1 MTRPNAARLF
11 VVAACTL
18 LLQACV
24 ATYVPAPGEKLATIR
39 TVGFGRPQLCKDGKF
54 YWAPEAKGVA
64 DAISV
69 PAGERLTVGAHLV
82 SEGYQV
88 INYCRPFLSFVPQA
102 GQTYFMN
109 SALDGVGRCVVE
121 LVRED
126 PTSLN
131 GLSLERSVS
140 APSCFKK

>member
-1 MTRPNAARLF
+1 MKRPSAAILF
-11 VVAACTL
+11 VVATCTL

-24 ATYVPAPGEKLATIR
+24 ATYVPAPDEKLATVR

-64 DAISV
+64 NAISV
-69 PAGERLTVGAHLV
+69 PAGQRLTVGAHLV

-88 INYCRPFLSFVPQA
+88 MHYCRPFLSFVPQP

-109 SALDGVGRCVVE
+109 SALDGEGRCVVE

-131 GLSLERSVS
+131 GLSVEGSVS
-140 APSCFKK
+140 GSSCFAK